1 MRFFFTAIEMH
12 KMDNE
17 ITLPL
22 AALTGLSSSIESK
35 ERR

>member
-1 MRFFFTAIEMH
+1 MTIEMH

-22 AALTGLSSSIESK
+22 AALSGISSSSESVSKTKMIE
-35 ERR
+35 